1 MELPLVNDP
10 TSDSGKRSVTPD
22 RDPPDLLREPE
33 HHRPFW
39 VRVLCFAGAGIFF
52 VLGIVGWLIPVMTG
66 IPFYVAGLALLALA
80 SDNARHLINRL
91 ERRLP
96 RRLRWALRRGLA
108 GIPSERLRRLVNI
121 PTPEEPGA
129 GSPPARARNVV
140 RSTCSSASLQAPV
153 PTRSSGKISTS
164 TPGEK

>member
-1 MELPLVNDP
+1 MELPLVNDS
-10 TSDSGKRSVTPD
+10 TSDSGKRPVTPD

-33 HHRPFW
+33 HHRPVW

-80 SDNARHLINRL
+80 SDNARHFINRL
-91 ERRLP
+91 ERQLP

-121 PTPEEPGA
+121 PTPEESSA
-129 GSPPARARNVV
+129 GSPPAG
-140 RSTCSSASLQAPV
+140 P
-153 PTRSSGKISTS
+153 GTS
-164 TPGEK
+164 